1 MMFLIWTL
9 LILVKETKSVSVARK
24 KTWNKSKV
32 REFIC
37 GYCTWCKKEL
47 LNTMGGWI
55 ITHKKQYFCHD
66 GKDGSCFDLY
76 CNIKLE
82 QQQENDNART
92 LWKSKR

>member
-1 MMFLIWTL
+1 MFATPVVFLQQ
-9 LILVKETKSVSVARK
+9 KMKRK
-24 KTWNKSKV
+24 KTWNKSKY
-32 REFIC
+32 REFVC

-55 ITHKKQYFCHD
+55 ITAKKQYFCHD

-82 QQQENDNART
+82 QQENNE
-92 LWKSKR
+92 KRLSQNKVR